1 MNRPITETNVTIRGV
16 AYQIRGDVDPAH
28 LARLVEHVDETMRV
42 LEGSA
47 AAQSPAKLAIVA
59 SLTIADEFFHEKDAR
74 RNERSEIN
82 GRLTKLDSILDE
94 ALSSE

>member
-28 LARLVEHVDETMRV
+28 LARLAEHVDGTMKI

-47 AAQSPAKLAIVA
+47 AAQSPTKLAIVA
-59 SLTIADEFFHEKDAR
+59 SLTIADEFFQEKDAR
-74 RNERSEIN
+74 RDDWTEVG
-82 GRLTKLDSILDE
+82 GRLTNLETLLDE